1 MFIIHGIEQTSRETT
16 DLILK
21 ISDLMMSYKHKIRD
35 NYKFYNQ
42 DLLNNLYKHPY
53 TKIEGL
59 GRRGIN
65 AKKVVDHLYKRPVI
79 DAENIRKITG
89 LSSPSS
95 YKLISDLENL
105 DILKEITGSQRGRR
119 YVFEHYLKLFR

>member
-1 MFIIHGIEQTSRETT
+1 MF
-16 DLILK
+16 LISYEK
-21 ISDLMMSYKHKIRD
+21 IQS
-35 NYKFYNQ
+35 
-42 DLLNNLYKHPY
+42 
-53 TKIEGL
+53 L

-65 AKKVVDHLYKRPVI
+65 AKKVVDYLYKRPVI

-119 YVFEHYLKLFR
+119 YVFEQYLKLFR